1 MNRNIQTPR
10 SHELTIN
17 FLKGFIQHCHQQRE
31 KSLRQRKTI
40 ATPAL
45 HKDYPYHF
53 TVHCARGCA
62 LRLYELEQ
70 ADISFMPIGHAPEHD
85 HAPNDFGGERFL
97 KRQKTRDWTP
107 KRWYESWGIQIYTG
121 APSGRN
127 GAQWHDIN
135 FKYDA
140 ICAAPDA
147 VFACIE
153 ALVNAVANPLLTL
166 TKSGGLRFS
175 CRVSDYLHPNSNE
188 AKHYIHKHA
197 PTEGNPYHREVY
209 LEILGE
215 KGYSCWDGRHEI
227 LLGNLLEPPTIAKEV
242 LFIPID
248 ALRDALHEPASLPE
262 NNLKPTFQAATA
274 APLVPEPINEKVVAV
289 REGKLSPLAIKRLS
303 PVLSKSESADSARRG
318 STLHVFEHDVK
329 TGWLCAVDEM
339 GAHLPFLQINI
350 PKDVLDAW
358 DTRWQQNTLGN
369 FAKALLNALER
380 KGELYE
386 NPVRRVRMIVQA
398 FEAQEKT
405 LIQQIGE
412 ENPNLTFWHQLK
424 RFFEHYQRD
433 TDAPMIWDQD
443 ALRFWIPS
451 VVDGGYALPDE
462 VKNSESKP
470 WLAGNRVFQIRT
482 GIYSVHEILNYENS
496 WDDLKLTDI
505 GNRFFNGIRA
515 EIEKDS
521 TVQHL
526 IVSNQDTAEGLG
538 DTALKENVQCRSHI
552 KRAVNVET
560 LGKAF
565 ESADVIWIVGAP
577 YWPPHLMWRQAQIL
591 FGNDEKALSYDIE
604 MKPYYYKDERIQR
617 LCEQNIVGILT
628 QILTHAGLDR
638 LSNKTVVLL
647 TGMPLPGITDR
658 PETLLFD
665 WEDFE
670 IAGGL
675 DKLPEVIVERQ
686 RFEIER
692 ANLTTESSRE
702 KVEQVL
708 GISKSQAN
716 RMLMKLR
723 GGKMQ
728 RVPFHEQIH
737 ALLEGGEKT
746 TAELIAAIDGHPG
759 AVKNE
764 LKRLVDLGEI
774 VKVRRAVY
782 ALPSEQ
788 THQHRLTNS
797 AENP

>member
-1 MNRNIQTPR
+1 
-10 SHELTIN
+10 
-17 FLKGFIQHCHQQRE
+17 
-31 KSLRQRKTI
+31 
-40 ATPAL
+40 
-45 HKDYPYHF
+45 
-53 TVHCARGCA
+53 
-62 LRLYELEQ
+62 
-70 ADISFMPIGHAPEHD
+70 MPIGHAPEHD

-121 APSGRN
+121 APSGRD

-140 ICAAPDA
+140 ICVASDA
-147 VFACIE
+147 VFTCIE

-188 AKHYIHKHA
+188 AKHYIHKHRV
-197 PTEGNPYHREVY
+197 TLENQYHRDVF
-209 LEILGE
+209 LEIFGNE
-215 KGYSCWDGRHEI
+215 GYNCWDGRYEI
-227 LLGNLLEPPTIAKEV
+227 LSGNLLDPPVITKDV
-242 LFIPID
+242 LFAPINI
-248 ALRDALHEPASLPE
+248 LRDVLHEPAPIIKEKLEPASQVDTTILP
-262 NNLKPTFQAATA
+262 
-274 APLVPEPINEKVVAV
+274 VPNPADEKVVAV
-289 REGKLSPLAIKRLS
+289 QKGKLSPLAIKRPS
-303 PVLSKSESADSARRG
+303 PVLSKSEFEDSSRG
-318 STLHVFEHDVK
+318 PLASRVLEHDEK
-329 TGWLCAVDEM
+329 TGWLYAINEV
-339 GAHLPFLQINI
+339 GTHLLFHEISVS
-350 PKDVLDAW
+350 KEVLDTW
-358 DTRWQQNTLGN
+358 SVKWQGNTLGN
-369 FAKALLNALER
+369 FAKALLNALAH
-380 KGELYE
+380 KSELHD
-386 NPVRRVRMIVQA
+386 NPIRRVRIAIQA
-398 FEAQEKT
+398 FEAQERT

-470 WLAGNRVFQIRT
+470 WLTENRVFQIRT

-505 GNRFFNGIRA
+505 GNRFFTGIRA

-526 IVSNQDTAEGLG
+526 IVSNQNAAEGLG
-538 DTALKENVQCRSHI
+538 DTALKKNVQCRSHI
-552 KRAVNVET
+552 KRTANVEA

-577 YWPPHLMWRQAQIL
+577 YWSPHLMWRQAQIL
-591 FGNDEKALSYDIE
+591 FGNDEKALSYDVE

-647 TGMPLPGITDR
+647 TGMPLPSITDR
-658 PETLLFD
+658 PEVLLFD

-692 ANLTTESSRE
+692 ANLTMESGRDKIS
-702 KVEQVL
+702 QVL
-708 GISKSQAN
+708 GVSISQAN
-716 RMLMKLR
+716 RILTKLR
-723 GGKMQ
+723 GGKRPTMQ
-728 RVPFHEQIH
+728 EQIH
-737 ALLEGGEKT
+737 TFLSDGEKK
-746 TAELIAAIDGHPG
+746 TAELIEAIDGHPN

-764 LKRLVDLGEI
+764 LKRLVDMGEI
-774 VKVRRAVY
+774 VKVQRAFY
-782 ALPSEQ
+782 TLP
-788 THQHRLTNS
+788 
-797 AENP
+797 